1 MPFRVQPEVLRAMA
15 DLHDESTA
23 PRSTYWRSL
32 RELHDAGAVDEAKA
46 HEFMAGVTD
55 DFALEGLP
63 AISRKK
69 FLALLTASAA
79 FAAAGCSN
87 YRDKG
92 EIVPYTKKPE
102 EVIPGVANF
111 YASTCTGCAQRCG
124 MLVKTREGRPIK
136 LDGNPDHPVNSG
148 ALCARGQAGILGL
161 YDPAR
166 LKSPLRGSASGP
178 SGETTWIAA
187 ETEITAQLHACR
199 EQGKEIAIVTAPI
212 LSPSARAVLTEWMAA
227 FPPSRLYVYDMFPEE
242 TRRSAWEKAFGSP
255 ALPPLAWERA
265 AVIVSLD
272 ADFLG
277 VEGNT
282 VEATRR
288 FAAGRNA
295 VAGGTTTRLYAIE
308 GTMSLTGANAD
319 YRLRLSPDAQGELVL
334 GLLHEIGVVQGAGAI
349 DPAALQAIGGT
360 TLSSVATRHGLS
372 PDLLQR
378 MAGDLMEH
386 RGSGIV
392 LAGAVLPEPVHV
404 AVHYLNDILGNTALY
419 DQSAAAPQGFS
430 AATQQ
435 EMETLVAGMRN
446 GRVGM
451 VIHLGTNPVYQLP
464 RGFGYAEA
472 LHAVPFALSFA
483 EAEDETGAL
492 CRFVLPVH
500 TMFESWGDHQVR
512 PGILSLQQPV
522 IAPLYDSRQWEGV
535 LLSWARQGTPY
546 QEGLYRDFIK
556 QRWEREVYPASGSIA
571 GAAPFWKASLHDGVI
586 TLATSG
592 AATARFNT
600 AALALLGGIRQAGKG
615 WTLLLRPNHFVG
627 DGSYA
632 NNGWLQELPHPI
644 SKIVWDNYAALS
656 PGTAK
661 TLGVRTSDL
670 IEVRTKHGRQT
681 LPVFVQPGQAD
692 RCVSVELG
700 YGRWKA
706 GPIGAGVGTD
716 ACMLL
721 PVAGLTGSRVVDD
734 VQVTVVP
741 GTYELVS
748 TQEHHALDDTFLKDL
763 HLKREII
770 REGTVAG
777 YAADPAFLQHHRP
790 ELFSISAE
798 VPYNGLKWAMAI
810 DLNKCTG
817 CNACVS
823 GCNVENNIP
832 VVGKDQVRAGR
843 EMQWIRIDRY
853 YAGEPDD
860 PRLSHQPML
869 CQHCDQAPCE
879 NVCPVS
885 ATTHSPDGLNQMTYN
900 RCVGTKYC
908 SNNCPYKVR
917 RFNFYDFRG
926 RLADGYY
933 DAETVGLMHNPEVTV
948 RSRGVME
955 KCTFCV
961 QRIMEARQH
970 AAEEG
975 RAVNGNDVRTAC
987 QQACP
992 AQAITFGDMN
1002 DPASDVARH
1011 RKHQL
1016 GYHVIEEVNARPN
1029 VTYMARLRNT
1039 HPEKLS

>member
-1 MPFRVQPEVLRAMA
+1 MS
-15 DLHDESTA
+15 DLKDESII
-23 PRSTYWRSL
+23 PGSTYWRSL
-32 RELHDAGAVDEAKA
+32 RELHDAGAVDELKA
-46 HEFMAGVTD
+46 HEFMSGVTD
-55 DFALEGLP
+55 DFSLDALP
-63 AISRKK
+63 AISRQK

-102 EVIPGVANF
+102 EITPGVANY
-111 YASTCTGCAQRCG
+111 YASTCTGCSQRCG

-136 LDGNPDHPVNSG
+136 LDGNPDHPVNAG

-166 LKSPLRGSASGP
+166 LRTPVRGSGTGMP
-178 SGETTWIAA
+178 GEVAWAAA
-187 ETEITAQLHACR
+187 ETEILAQLEACR
-199 EQGKEIAIVTAPI
+199 QKALEIAIVTTPL
-212 LSPSARAVLTEWMAA
+212 LSPSARSVITDFVAA
-227 FPPSRLYVYDMFPEE
+227 YPSTRVYMYDMFPEE
-242 TRRSAWEKAFGSP
+242 TRRA
-255 ALPPLAWERA
+255 AWERSYGTDA
-265 AVIVSLD
+265 VPGIAWDRAEVIVSLES
-272 ADFLG
+272 DFLG

-295 VAGGTTTRLYAIE
+295 VGGGTTARLYAIE

-319 YRLRLSPDAQGELVL
+319 YRLRLSPDAQGELVF
-334 GLLHEIGVVQGAGAI
+334 GLLHELGVVRKGVSL
-349 DPAALQAIGGT
+349 DPAALQAIAGT
-360 TLSSVATRHGLS
+360 TLQSVATRHGLAI
-372 PDLLQR
+372 DILQHL
-378 MAGDLMEH
+378 AGDLLEF
-386 RGSGIV
+386 RGKAIV
-392 LAGAVLPEPVHV
+392 HAGAPLPESVHV
-404 AVHYLNDILGNTALY
+404 AVHYLNDILGNGSLYERTTA
-419 DQSAAAPQGFS
+419 ATAGFS
-430 AATQQ
+430 AATQND
-435 EMETLVAGMRN
+435 MDAVVAGMRKGN
-446 GRVGM
+446 VGM
-451 VIHLGTNPVYQLP
+451 VLHFSGNPVYQLP
-464 RGFGYAEA
+464 RGFGYADA
-472 LHAVPFALSFA
+472 LRSVPLSVSFA
-483 EAEDETGAL
+483 ETEDETGAL
-492 CRFVLPVH
+492 CTFVLPVH
-500 TMFESWGDHQVR
+500 NMLESWGDHQVR
-512 PGILSLQQPV
+512 TGVLSLQQPV
-522 IAPLYDSRQWEGV
+522 IAPLYDSRQKEGV
-535 LLSWARQGTPY
+535 LLSWIRPGTPY
-546 QEGLYRDFIK
+546 QEGLYRDYIK
-556 QRWEREVYPASGSIA
+556 QRWERDVYPAAGGIA
-571 GAAPFWKASLHDGVI
+571 GFVPFWRASLHDGIVSI
-586 TLATSG
+586 PGSVEPERA
-592 AATARFNT
+592 FNT
-600 AALALLGGIRQAGKG
+600 AALSSLSGMQSAAQGF
-615 WTLLLRPNHFVG
+615 TLLLRPNHFIG

-632 NNGWLQELPHPI
+632 NNGWLQELPHPV
-644 SKIVWDNYAALS
+644 SKIVWDNYAAVS
-656 PGTAK
+656 PGTAQS
-661 TLGVRTSDL
+661 LGVETSDL
-670 IEVRTKHGRQT
+670 IEVTTKHGRQT

-692 RCVSVELG
+692 RCISLELG
-700 YGRWKA
+700 YGRWNA
-706 GPIGAGVGTD
+706 GPIGTGVGTD
-716 ACMLL
+716 AAMLL
-721 PVAGLTGSRVVDD
+721 PPSGLTGSRVIGD
-734 VQVTVVP
+734 VQVTAVA

-748 TQEHHALDDTFLKDL
+748 TQEHHSLDDTFLKDL

-770 REGTVAG
+770 REGTVSG
-777 YAADPAFLQHHRP
+777 YAADPEFLRHHRP
-790 ELFSISAE
+790 ELFSISTE

-933 DAETVGLMHNPEVTV
+933 DAESVGLMHNPDVTV

-975 RAVNGNDVRTAC
+975 RAINGNEVRTAC

-992 AQAITFGDMN
+992 AQAIVFGDMH
-1002 DPASDVARH
+1002 DPESEISRH